1 MTGEAQG
8 EEKAVVVVVLGV
20 VTAEVQGKENKTGCG
35 ACIEGGPEEG
45 ISCGGLKEGEGC
57 GSLG

>member
-1 MTGEAQG
+1 MAQG
-8 EEKAVVVVVLGV
+8 EEKAVVGMVVLEV

-57 GSLG
+57 CSLG